1 MGKPALSLDNCRA
14 CESVLDY
21 VGNTPLIRLKGL
33 ESEIGRSGVEL
44 HAKAEWFNPGGSVK
58 DRAAL
63 LIVEDG
69 ERAGLLTQ
77 GKTILESTSGNTGI
91 ALAMI
96 GAARGYKVDIVMP
109 SNASEERKQIIGSY
123 GARIIYS
130 SPLEGTDGA
139 QRLAHCLCS
148 ENPNKYFYSNQYG
161 NDSNWR
167 AHYEGTGVEV
177 YSQTR
182 GRITHFVAGVGTGG
196 TIMGTGRRLK
206 EYNPDIKVIAVEPAE
221 SLHGIEGLKH
231 MATSIKPAI
240 YDEDFPDAKVS
251 VPTDEAHKWVH
262 RMAKEHGLFIG
273 LSGGAAILGA
283 LEVARKLGS
292 GVVVTILP
300 DTGARYLS
308 VRF

>member
-1 MGKPALSLDNCRA
+1 MGEPVLSLHNGRA
-14 CESVLDY
+14 CESVLEY
-21 VGNTPLIRLKGL
+21 VGNTPLVRLRGL
-33 ESEIGRSGVEL
+33 ERGLGNSSVEL
-44 HAKAEWFNPGGSVK
+44 YAKAEWFNPGGSVK

-63 LIVEDG
+63 SIVMDAEQ
-69 ERAGLLTQ
+69 AGSLTPK
-77 GKTILESTSGNTGI
+77 KTILESTSGNTGI

-96 GAARGYKVDIVMP
+96 GAARGYKVEIVMP
-109 SNASEERKQIIGSY
+109 SNASEERKQIIESY
-123 GARIIYS
+123 GAKIIYS

-139 QRLAHCLCS
+139 QRLAQGMYA
-148 ENPNKYFYSNQYG
+148 ENTRRYFYANQYG

-167 AHYEGTGVEV
+167 AHYEGTGIEI
-177 YSQTR
+177 YSQTQ

-196 TIMGTGRRLK
+196 TIMGTGRRLR
-206 EYNPDIKVIAVEPAE
+206 EYNPNIKVIAVEPAE

-240 YDEDFPDAKVS
+240 YDERFPDAKVS
-251 VPTDEAHKWVH
+251 VPTDEAHTWVH
-262 RMAKEHGLFIG
+262 KMAKEFGLFIG
-273 LSGGAAILGA
+273 LSGGAAIYGA
-283 LEVARKLGS
+283 LEVAKTLSS